1 MTVRYTCCAICRRAD
16 QRPSRTSATIGK
28 RSGTGNTTPSPSH
41 PVPTFIASAQQHGRS
56 LSGMHIPRSITVP
69 ALTLT
74 LLFAACAEE
83 PANDVKIAAPAAETV
98 ITPSTPVDPVQVQP
112 ATAAVS
118 DPNPAHG
125 TPGHRCEI
133 PVGASLSTAPAPG
146 SSPSPAMQQPA
157 ITTSI
162 PAAPAVGTNNV
173 VTPAGMNPPH
183 GQPGHDC
190 AVPVGSP
197 LPK

>member
-1 MTVRYTCCAICRRAD
+1 
-16 QRPSRTSATIGK
+16 
-28 RSGTGNTTPSPSH
+28 
-41 PVPTFIASAQQHGRS
+41 
-56 LSGMHIPRSITVP
+56 MHIPRSIAIP

-74 LLFAACAEE
+74 LLFASCADE
-83 PANDVKIAAPAAETV
+83 PTTATKAVTPTDGTVTVTPAP
-98 ITPSTPVDPVQVQP
+98 TPSSEVQP

-125 TPGHRCEI
+125 EPGHRCEI

-146 SSPSPAMQQPA
+146 AAPAPAMQQPA
-157 ITTSI
+157 ITTTI
-162 PAAPAVGTNNV
+162 PGGATVGSTGTAT
-173 VTPAGMNPPH
+173 TPGMNPPH